1 MEVYE
6 NAPVTYEY
14 KTVAAPGEREALYR
28 DTYRSFGW
36 IVEPGS
42 ASPTGPVAAPNG
54 GERTLKMK
62 RDRRIAQREQ
72 VTELQRRC
80 EAALRDIDK
89 LERSKSSKARIAAFT
104 LGVVGCAFMALS
116 VFSYLAGNLVAMTVF
131 AVPGVLCWAAPYF
144 VHRELLASS
153 ERSLAPRIDAQYDI
167 VYGTSEQAATLLRSA

>member
-1 MEVYE
+1 
-6 NAPVTYEY
+6 
-14 KTVAAPGEREALYR
+14 
-28 DTYRSFGW
+28 
-36 IVEPGS
+36 
-42 ASPTGPVAAPNG
+42 
-54 GERTLKMK
+54 MK
-62 RDRRIAQREQ
+62 RDRRLAQREQ

-131 AVPGVLCWAAPYF
+131 AVPGFLCWAAPYF